1 MARKL
6 RVQFEG
12 AIYHVTIRG
21 VERRRIFG
29 DDADRER
36 FLTRLGDAVEEYGV
50 RLYLFACMRN
60 HAHLLCETPQA
71 NLSAFM
77 HKLQTAYT
85 VYYNLRHRRSGHL
98 MQGRFGAEPVAGDE
112 YLLKL
117 SRYIHLNPVFV
128 RGIKNLPLEDKI
140 RRLRAYRWSS
150 YRGYVGLAEPYAF
163 VDEGPILTLTEARVK
178 RQRRAYRLFVEAGV
192 AETDDEFRKLLKT
205 SRWGI
210 GDEVFQARVR
220 DLHTDRS
227 LEARRWEDVSF
238 RRVEPTL
245 SAACVLEA
253 VSDVF
258 GVDPA
263 SLRRRQYDCV
273 ARAVAAFM
281 LGRYAGMNQRDI
293 GVFLGMGTGS
303 AVCRQLGRLRERLK
317 DDAELRAQIDRI
329 ACAVKARSGQ
339 SEPGAVAVNGRS

>member
-12 AIYHVTIRG
+12 AIYHVTVRG
-21 VERRRIFG
+21 VERRRLF
-29 DDADRER
+29 DDDSDRER
-36 FLTRLGDAVEEYGV
+36 FLARLGDAVEEYGV

-60 HAHLLCETPQA
+60 HVHLLCETPQA

-85 VYYNLRHRRSGHL
+85 VYYNLRHRRAGHL

-128 RGIKNLPLEDKI
+128 RGIKNLPLEEKLGH
-140 RRLRAYRWSS
+140 LRAYCWSS
-150 YRGYVGLAEPYAF
+150 YRGYAGLDEPYAF
-163 VDEGPILTLTEARVK
+163 VDEAPILRLTESRVK
-178 RQRRAYRLFVEAGV
+178 RQRHAYRLFVEAAMV
-192 AETDDEFRKLLKT
+192 ETDDEFRDLLKT

-210 GDEVFQARVR
+210 GDEAFQARVR

-227 LEARRWEDVSF
+227 LEARRQEDVSF
-238 RRVEPTL
+238 RRVEPTV
-245 SAACVLEA
+245 SAASILEA
-253 VSDVF
+253 VSEVF
-258 GVDPA
+258 GVETA
-263 SLRRRQYDCV
+263 MLRQRQYDCV
-273 ARAVAAFM
+273 ARAAAAFM

-293 GVFLGMGTGS
+293 GASLGMGTGS
-303 AVCRQLGRLRERLK
+303 AVCRQLRRLRERQAH
-317 DDAELRAQIDRI
+317 DAILRERMELIVTALD
-329 ACAVKARSGQ
+329 ATAGQ
-339 SEPGAVAVNGRS
+339 SCPTTAADNKT